1 MMPNA
6 PARLTGKFVDLRP
19 LADSDLD
26 RRLEMVNDREVQ
38 KLHIGVVADTNTKFD
53 MESWFYALQED
64 PFSEQWAIETKDGK
78 YIGDI
83 DLHSINVIRGE
94 AWISP
99 MIGDLEFTATPAYR
113 REAIQLITE
122 YAFQQHGITKLQID
136 IPSTDRQGLEILSEL
151 GFVVVEETMF
161 DFIHDVQTVTLAATP
176 ETFRRS

>member
-1 MMPNA
+1 MSKA
-6 PARLTGKFVDLRP
+6 QTRLCGQLVDLRP
-19 LADSDLD
+19 LAESDLD

-38 KLHIGVVADTNTKFD
+38 KLYIGVPADTNTKFD

-99 MIGDLEFTATPAYR
+99 MIGDLAFTATPAYR
-113 REAIQLITE
+113 REAIELMAD
-122 YAFQQHGITKLQID
+122 YAFSHHGIEKLLID
-136 IPSTDRQGLEILSEL
+136 IPSTDQQGLAILKEL
-151 GFVVVEETMF
+151 GFTVVEESLF
-161 DFIHDVQTVTLAATP
+161 DFLHDVHTVTLAVTP
-176 ETFRRS
+176 STLKRG